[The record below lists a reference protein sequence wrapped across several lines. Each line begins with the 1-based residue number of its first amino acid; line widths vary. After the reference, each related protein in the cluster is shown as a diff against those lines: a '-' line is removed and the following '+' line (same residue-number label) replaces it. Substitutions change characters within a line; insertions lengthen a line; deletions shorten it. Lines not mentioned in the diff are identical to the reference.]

1 MPSWLMQPGTVIIKR
16 NVRRSKYEPLV
27 DEVELVE
34 ANPRYAH
41 VIFPDGRE
49 TTVSTKQVAPASN
62 TTDSQASSIE
72 MSTSEVPTNLEKEQV
87 TPHEDSPNGN
97 DTLAVEEIPLRRS
110 TRTRPP
116 PEKLD
121 L

>member
-41 VIFPDGRE
+41 VIFL
-49 TTVSTKQVAPASN
+49 
-62 TTDSQASSIE
+62 
-72 MSTSEVPTNLEKEQV
+72 M
-87 TPHEDSPNGN
+87 
-97 DTLAVEEIPLRRS
+97 EERQLCQRNR
-110 TRTRPP
+110 
-116 PEKLD
+116 
-121 L
+121 

>member
-49 TTVSTKQVAPASN
+49 TTVSMK
-62 TTDSQASSIE
+62 
-72 MSTSEVPTNLEKEQV
+72 
-87 TPHEDSPNGN
+87 
-97 DTLAVEEIPLRRS
+97 
-110 TRTRPP
+110 
-116 PEKLD
+116 
-121 L
+121 